1 MSKIYNLEDI
11 KNLKFDI
18 QSVFKVLEKSI
29 SKTIVSHNE
38 DNIDYFI
45 KRIANN
51 LLTFDFNNKDMIYK
65 TKITFSLKPYEI
77 FIYAILTYYDLTTFT
92 VIDFIVQFEKEILNY
107 SVLIAKQRLEFL
119 QLNKKI

>member
-1 MSKIYNLEDI
+1 MSKINNLEDI

-29 SKTIVSHNE
+29 SKTIVTHNE
-38 DNIDYFI
+38 DNFDYFI

-65 TKITFSLKPYEI
+65 TKITFSLKPHEI

-92 VIDFIVQFEKEILNY
+92 VVDFIVQFEKEILNY
-107 SVLIAKQRLEFL
+107 SVLIAEQRLEFL

>member
-18 QSVFKVLEKSI
+18 QSVFKILEKSI

-45 KRIANN
+45 KRITNN

-77 FIYAILTYYDLTTFT
+77 YIYM
-92 VIDFIVQFEKEILNY
+92 QFL
-107 SVLIAKQRLEFL
+107 LIM
-119 QLNKKI
+119 I

>member
-18 QSVFKVLEKSI
+18 QSVFKILEKSI

-45 KRIANN
+45 KRITNN

-77 FIYAILTYYDLTTFT
+77 YIYAILTYYDLTTFT

>member
-29 SKTIVSHNE
+29 SKTIVTHNE
-38 DNIDYFI
+38 DNLDYFI

-65 TKITFSLKPYEI
+65 TKITFSLKPHEI

-92 VIDFIVQFEKEILNY
+92 VVDFIIQFEKEILNY
-107 SVLIAKQRLEFL
+107 SVLIAEQRLEFL